1 MKLDRKC
8 SLIVVDL
15 QNDFI
20 TGSLAVPG
28 ALKIIERVNKYI
40 TKFEKA
46 GAKIFFTRDWHPIT
60 HSSFRE
66 NGGIWPTHCVQG
78 SYGAEF
84 HPSLKIPQHARIIAK
99 GTDPRKEAY
108 SGFDGT
114 QLEQELR
121 AFGITRV
128 FICGVA
134 TEYCVRA
141 TVLDSLARG
150 FETYLLEDAIAAVNL
165 KPDDERRA
173 VIEMIQK
180 GAKLLHLE
188 ELED

>member
-28 ALKIIERVNKYI
+28 ASQIIDRVNGYI
-40 TKFEKA
+40 KKFEKV
-46 GAKIFFTRDWHPIT
+46 GAEIFFTKDWHPIT
-60 HSSFRE
+60 HCSFRE

-78 SYGAEF
+78 SRGAEF
-84 HPSLKIPQHARIIAK
+84 HPNLRIPERARIIAK

-108 SGFDGT
+108 SGFDDT
-114 QLEQELR
+114 PLEQELR
-121 AFGITRV
+121 RLGIAKV

-165 KPDDERRA
+165 NPEDGKRA
-173 VIEMIQK
+173 ILEMIEK
-180 GAKLLHLE
+180 GAKLLHIQ
-188 ELED
+188 ELDD